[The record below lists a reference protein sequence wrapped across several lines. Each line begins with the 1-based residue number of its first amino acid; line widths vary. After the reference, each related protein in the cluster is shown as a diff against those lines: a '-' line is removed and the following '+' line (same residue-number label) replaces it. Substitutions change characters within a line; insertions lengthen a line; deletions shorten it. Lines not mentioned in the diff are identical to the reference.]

1 VSDPS
6 AARDRRRLAAIV
18 SADVV
23 GYSRLM
29 GRDEGGTLAA
39 LKAHRRELI
48 DPSIAEHRGRI
59 VKTLGDGLLLEF
71 PSVVDAVAC
80 SVEIQRGMAKRNAG
94 VPDDRR
100 IDFRIGINLGDIII
114 DEDDIFGDGV
124 NVAARIQPL
133 ADAGGICVSRVVRDQ
148 VVDKLAFT
156 FEDMGAHSVKN
167 IARPVEVFR
176 LRDLPGQ
183 IARTPSTLASSK
195 APWPPSLVAPGWL
208 VAAAV
213 IATAVVATAWILHSR
228 STTSLARAQPAL
240 SVAILPFTV
249 AAGSEADQPLADRLA
264 QDVTTALGRW
274 RWATVAAAPRQLPA
288 ADVRKIGRDL
298 NVRYLV
304 DAQLR
309 RTAGKLSITVNLVD
323 AESATNAW
331 SERLEFDAAGQDEAS
346 VAARRIKRLLQT
358 SLYEAEM
365 RRAAARPTAGS
376 AWDLVLRG
384 DVELFAGNDPVAN
397 AAAARAFYDQAL
409 RIDPNFVPALISI
422 TVTNNELVS
431 NNFDLDPARF
441 KRAIEEMDSMT
452 ARAVQLDERDSNT
465 WFMRAGA
472 LMWLHRFNEALAANA
487 RGQALDPDNA
497 IFVSNAAY
505 IAFALDGPA
514 KALALA
520 EQAATMDRGTM
531 SEEGMYIRMTC
542 HAYLLLGRYTDA
554 LPACEG
560 AAARGNWW
568 GDHVVLAAV
577 YFQLG
582 DGTKAEIAKTEV
594 LKQQPKFTI
603 EKFKSLEPA
612 TRSDRYLVPAETHLY
627 AALRKVG
634 LPER

>member
-1 VSDPS
+1 ME
-6 AARDRRRLAAIV
+6 RDRRRLAAIV

-29 GRDEGGTLAA
+29 GRDESGTLTA

-48 DPSIAEHRGRI
+48 DPKIAEHRGRI

-94 VPDDRR
+94 VPHERR
-100 IDFRIGINLGDIII
+100 IEFRIGINLGDIII

-133 ADAGGICVSRVVRDQ
+133 ADPGGICVSRVVRDQ
-148 VVDKLAFT
+148 VLDKLAFA

-176 LRDLPGQ
+176 LRASAGEPLRTMSTVTPKAASFRSLRPGAWQ
-183 IARTPSTLASSK
+183 
-195 APWPPSLVAPGWL
+195 WG
-208 VAAAV
+208 AAAV
-213 IATAVVATAWILHSR
+213 LAAGLGIAAWLLHERSAISGAQAV
-228 STTSLARAQPAL
+228 PAL
-240 SVAILPFTV
+240 SVAIRPFTV
-249 AAGSEADQPLADRLA
+249 ATGSEADQRLADTLT

-274 RWATVAAAPRQLPA
+274 RWATVASAAGRTVDT
-288 ADVRKIGRDL
+288 DVRSIGRDL

-309 RTAGKLSITVNLVD
+309 RSGETLAITVNLVD
-323 AESATNAW
+323 AQSATIAW
-331 SERLEFDAAGQDEAS
+331 SERLEFDATRRQDEGS
-346 VAARRIKRLLQT
+346 VAAKRIMRLLQK

-365 RRAAARPTAGS
+365 RRAAARPTPGS

-384 DVELFAGNDPVAN
+384 DLELFAGNDPVAN

-409 RIDPNFVPALISI
+409 RIAPNFVPALISI
-422 TVTNNELVS
+422 TVTNNEMVS

-452 ARAVQLDERDSNT
+452 ARAVQLDERDSNA
-465 WFMRAGA
+465 WFMRSGA
-472 LMWLHRFNEALAANA
+472 LLWLNRFSEALAANA
-487 RGQALDPDNA
+487 KGQALDPDNA

-505 IAFALDGPA
+505 IAFALEGPA

-520 EQAATMDRGTM
+520 ERASAMDRGTM
-531 SEEGMYIRMTC
+531 SEEGMWIRITC
-542 HAYLLLGRYTDA
+542 HAYLLLGRYADA

-560 AAARGNWW
+560 AATRGNWW
-568 GDHVVLAAV
+568 GDHVVLAALYV
-577 YFQLG
+577 QL
-582 DGTKAEIAKTEV
+582 DDRAKADVAKAEV
-594 LKQQPKFTI
+594 LRQQPRFTI
-603 EKFKSLEPA
+603 EKFKSLEPV

-627 AALRKVG
+627 AALRKAG